1 MKDEKGNKIIN
12 AFQTVLKE
20 TNRKPNKIWVG
31 KSSEFYNR
39 SMNSWIEKMT
49 LKNEKDKLDVVKL
62 VPAPVDLSKTT
73 DVIKIIL

>member
-20 TNRKPNKIWVG
+20 TNRKPNKIWVD